1 MGHDWRRSAAG
12 GVLLVVLGFVGLWR
26 IGPSLGWGGGGCIAP
41 IPGLAPLGIHF
52 DLLVESVACP
62 ERFLLP
68 GAEFGPVVQF
78 LVVLSTSALAVA
90 LFNLGLSLGL
100 GLWIRGTFGD
110 LRRWV
115 RTRLATYLPTL
126 GLSPTPPL
134 VTVPYEVMLVRAGC
148 HRLAPPRGPP
158 ACVR

>member
-1 MGHDWRRSAAG
+1 MGHHWRRSATG
-12 GVLLVVLGFVGLWR
+12 GVLLVVLGFVGLWH
-26 IGPSLGWGGGGCIAP
+26 IVPSLGLGRGACIAP

-78 LVVLSTSALAVA
+78 LVVLSTSALAVG

-100 GLWIRGTFGD
+100 GLWIRRTCGD
-110 LRRWV
+110 LRRWL
-115 RTRLATYLPTL
+115 RTQLAPYLPTL
-126 GLSPTPPL
+126 VLCPTPRIDTL
-134 VTVPYEVMLVRAGC
+134 PYEVLLVRAGR

-158 ACVR
+158 VCVR